1 MTEPGLRRREAQ
13 LTAREARLVRR
24 ERDLTARE
32 AELSDVG
39 EDASDSAL
47 HALLH
52 PTSALRH
59 RIPTLVY
66 AVVGLW
72 LMVAPLV
79 LGYARHDPQGATVA
93 CGAALAL
100 LGLWRLAD
108 PGDSAPAPWIAAAV
122 ATILLAVA
130 TLADHGAVASFGD
143 AGAGLAVWAAV
154 IAVALL

>member
-1 MTEPGLRRREAQ
+1 MTEPDLRRREAQ

-24 ERDLTARE
+24 ERDLSARV
-32 AELSDVG
+32 AELSDVA
-39 EDASDSAL
+39 DDPSDSAL

-52 PTSALRH
+52 PSSALRH
-59 RIPTLVY
+59 QIPTLLY
-66 AVVGLW
+66 LVVGLW

-79 LGYARHDPQGATVA
+79 LGYGQRDPQGATVA

-122 ATILLAVA
+122 ATIMLAVA
-130 TLADHGAVASFGD
+130 TIADHSAVASFDD